1 MRAPTKLSTFV
12 LAWLLL
18 AAPASAEEESQAA
31 SDAAGASPSAPVD
44 AEKSGATVAIDPG
57 GVSRKPSIGLDS
69 LLRPRGP
76 ARAPV
81 KPAQPGGRD
90 REQWQQAF
98 SEVRAEI
105 RLLENSLEEARTA
118 VRDRSQGAYQY
129 SPIGGTADTPSDPE
143 ILKLRAQLK
152 RDKKALDAAQS
163 RLRELQV
170 EASLSG
176 VPDEWIREPGD

>member
-1 MRAPTKLSTFV
+1 MRSTTTSVALVLS
-12 LAWLLL
+12 WLLL
-18 AAPASAEEESQAA
+18 AAPARCEEAKDAS
-31 SDAAGASPSAPVD
+31 SDASAPQ
-44 AEKSGATVAIDPG
+44 AETSPETSAATRSGG
-57 GVSRKPSIGLDS
+57 GARPSIGLDS

-81 KPAQPGGRD
+81 KPAEPGGRD
-90 REQWQQAF
+90 REDWENAF

-105 RLLENSLEEARTA
+105 RLLEAQLEEARGE
-118 VRDRSQGAYQY
+118 VRERSQGAYQY
-129 SPIGGTADTPSDPE
+129 SPIGGTSDTPSDPE

-152 RDKKALDAAQS
+152 RDKKALEAAQS

-176 VPDEWIREPGD
+176 VPDEWIRDPAKPSSR